1 MNRLRIVT
9 LSLLVLVTVAGA
21 LPITESLAKWSRRSA
36 VSQRKRFRKHSRAW
50 WRRHRALMRARR
62 ARALERRRRAELA
75 HRRTNPKINM
85 ALLTFNANVGAP
97 VAVGLTPNAALTAPS
112 AALAPLPALTPNPA
126 LARNA
131 AVATNPAAPATL
143 ASTPARAAAPARPSL
158 LPFHFAT
165 PHNWTAG
172 RKTRG
177 GAAVFTVAAP
187 DGRAAGTAVV
197 APVALSGAELAGVT
211 VGPKTKTV
219 GGTPV
224 AALRRTVIDR
234 MVAEGGW
241 VTNDFVQELRG
252 RKVFVVQAQ
261 TGTPGAP
268 TQSLTFYFTEID
280 GRLYSLATT
289 APYEFAAPIAAGSE
303 QFMASLQTAAS
314 RNTASQKK

>member
-1 MNRLRIVT
+1 MNRLRIIT

-21 LPITESLAKWSRRSA
+21 LPVTETLAKWSRRSA
-36 VSQRKRFRKHSRAW
+36 VSNRKRFRKHSRAW

-75 HRRTNPKINM
+75 RANSNPRIDT

-97 VAVGLTPNAALTAPS
+97 VAAGSAPKPS
-112 AALAPLPALTPNPA
+112 P
-126 LARNA
+126 
-131 AVATNPAAPATL
+131 VAPATL
-143 ASTPARAAAPARPSL
+143 ASTPARAAAPARSSL
-158 LPFHFAT
+158 LPFDFAP

-172 RKTRG
+172 RKARG
-177 GAAVFTVAAP
+177 GAAVFTVATA

-241 VTNDFVQELRG
+241 VTNDFVQEMRG

-261 TGTPGAP
+261 TGAPGAP

-289 APYEFAAPIAAGSE
+289 TPFEFAAPIAAGSE
-303 QFMASLQTAAS
+303 QFMASLQPAAS
-314 RNTASQKK
+314 RNTASQK

>member
-1 MNRLRIVT
+1 MNRLRVIT
-9 LSLLVLVTVAGA
+9 LTLLVLVTVAGA

-36 VSQRKRFRKHSRAW
+36 VSQRKRHRKHSRAW

-62 ARALERRRRAELA
+62 VRAAERRRLAELA
-75 HRRTNPKINM
+75 RGNAAPKINTP
-85 ALLTFNANVGAP
+85 LLTFNANVGAP
-97 VAVGLTPNAALTAPS
+97 L
-112 AALAPLPALTPNPA
+112 LPASG
-126 LARNA
+126 
-131 AVATNPAAPATL
+131 VNPAAPVTL
-143 ASTPARAAAPARPSL
+143 ASTPARAAAPARSSL
-158 LPFHFAT
+158 LPFDFAT

-172 RKTRG
+172 RKTRS
-177 GAAVFTVAAP
+177 GAAVFTVATP

-197 APVALSGAELAGVT
+197 APVSLSGAELAGVN

-252 RKVFVVQAQ
+252 RKLFVVQAQ
-261 TGTPGAP
+261 TGAPGAP

-289 APYEFAAPIAAGSE
+289 APFEFAAPVAAGSE
-303 QFMASLQTAAS
+303 QFMASLQPAA
-314 RNTASQKK
+314 RRDAASQK

>member
-1 MNRLRIVT
+1 MNRLRVIT

-36 VSQRKRFRKHSRAW
+36 VSQRKRYRKHSRAW
-50 WRRHRALMRARR
+50 WRRHRAVMRARR
-62 ARALERRRRAELA
+62 ARALERRRLAELA
-75 HRRTNPKINM
+75 RGNAAPNT
-85 ALLTFNANVGAP
+85 ALLTFNANAGAP
-97 VAVGLTPNAALTAPS
+97 LLPVSTVNPS
-112 AALAPLPALTPNPA
+112 
-126 LARNA
+126 
-131 AVATNPAAPATL
+131 APATL
-143 ASTPARAAAPARPSL
+143 ASTPARAAAPPRSSL
-158 LPFHFAT
+158 LPFDFAT

-172 RKTRG
+172 RRTRS
-177 GAAVFTVAAP
+177 GAAVFTVATP

-197 APVALSGAELAGVT
+197 APVSLSGAELAGVT

-252 RKVFVVQAQ
+252 RKLFVVQAQ
-261 TGTPGAP
+261 TGAPGAP

-289 APYEFAAPIAAGSE
+289 APFEFAVPVATGSE
-303 QFMASLQTAAS
+303 QFMASLQPAAS
-314 RNTASQKK
+314 RDAASQK

>member
-1 MNRLRIVT
+1 MNRLRVVT
-9 LSLLVLVTVAGA
+9 LTILVLVTVAGA

-36 VSQRKRFRKHSRAW
+36 VSQRKRHRKHSRAW
-50 WRRHRALMRARR
+50 WRRHRALLRARR
-62 ARALERRRRAELA
+62 ARALERRRLAELA
-75 HRRTNPKINM
+75 RANGAPKINT
-85 ALLTFNANVGAP
+85 ALLTFNANAGAP
-97 VAVGLTPNAALTAPS
+97 LMPAGATNSATAP
-112 AALAPLPALTPNPA
+112 
-126 LARNA
+126 
-131 AVATNPAAPATL
+131 NPAAPATL
-143 ASTPARAAAPARPSL
+143 ASTPARAAAPARSSL
-158 LPFHFAT
+158 LPFDFAT

-172 RKTRG
+172 RRTRS
-177 GAAVFTVAAP
+177 GAAVFTMATA

-197 APVALSGAELAGVT
+197 APVALSGAELSGVN

-261 TGTPGAP
+261 TGAPGAP
-268 TQSLTFYFTEID
+268 AQSLTFYFTEID

-289 APYEFAAPIAAGSE
+289 APFEFAAPIAAGSE
-303 QFMASLQTAAS
+303 QFMASLQPAAS
-314 RNTASQKK
+314 RNAASQK

>member
-1 MNRLRIVT
+1 MNRLRVIT
-9 LSLLVLVTVAGA
+9 LTLLVLVTVAGA

-36 VSQRKRFRKHSRAW
+36 VSQRKRYRKHSRAW

-62 ARALERRRRAELA
+62 ARAAERRRLAGLARANA
-75 HRRTNPKINM
+75 APKINT
-85 ALLTFNANVGAP
+85 ALLTFNANAG
-97 VAVGLTPNAALTAPS
+97 APS
-112 AALAPLPALTPNPA
+112 ATAG
-126 LARNA
+126 
-131 AVATNPAAPATL
+131 ATNPASA
-143 ASTPARAAAPARPSL
+143 PARAAAAARVSL
-158 LPFHFAT
+158 LPFDFAT

-172 RKTRG
+172 RRTRS
-177 GAAVFTVAAP
+177 GAAVFTVAAQ

-197 APVALSGAELAGVT
+197 APVSLSGAELAGVT
-211 VGPKTKTV
+211 VSPKTKTV

-261 TGTPGAP
+261 TGAPGAP

-289 APYEFAAPIAAGSE
+289 APFEFAAPVAAGSE
-303 QFMASLQTAAS
+303 QFMASLQPAAS
-314 RNTASQKK
+314 RNTASQK

>member
-1 MNRLRIVT
+1 MNRLRVIT
-9 LSLLVLVTVAGA
+9 LTLLVLVTVAGA

-36 VSQRKRFRKHSRAW
+36 VSQRKRHRKHSRAW

-62 ARALERRRRAELA
+62 ARAAERRRLAELA
-75 HRRTNPKINM
+75 RGNAAPQLNTS
-85 ALLTFNANVGAP
+85 LLTFNANVGAP
-97 VAVGLTPNAALTAPS
+97 S
-112 AALAPLPALTPNPA
+112 LPAS
-126 LARNA
+126 
-131 AVATNPAAPATL
+131 AVHPAAPATL
-143 ASTPARAAAPARPSL
+143 ASAPARAAAPARSPL
-158 LPFHFAT
+158 LPFDFAT

-172 RKTRG
+172 RKTRS
-177 GAAVFTVAAP
+177 GAAVFTVASP
-187 DGRAAGTAVV
+187 DGRAAGTAVI
-197 APVALSGAELAGVT
+197 APVSLSGAELAGVN

-261 TGTPGAP
+261 TGAPGAP
-268 TQSLTFYFTEID
+268 AQSLTFYFTEID

-289 APYEFAAPIAAGSE
+289 APFEFAAPIAAGSE
-303 QFMASLQTAAS
+303 QFMASLQPAAS
-314 RNTASQKK
+314 RNTASQK